1 MPLLY
6 TEMIRK
12 AIKEGSEYVDLG
24 RTELSNEGL
33 VAFKERFGAV
43 ANCVQ
48 YWRFGSAI
56 REQSPVSQLLARAG
70 RFICAR
76 TPVGLLPR
84 IGTFLY
90 PHVG

>member
-1 MPLLY
+1 
-6 TEMIRK
+6 MIRK
-12 AIKEGSEYVDLG
+12 AINAGAAYVDLG
-24 RTELSNEGL
+24 RTEPSNEGL
-33 VAFKERFGAV
+33 AAFKERFGAV
-43 ANCVQ
+43 SNFVQ

-56 REQSPVSQLLARAG
+56 REPSPFSRWFGRAG

-76 TPVGLLPR
+76 TPVVLLPR